1 MQTAWVRRLLA
12 SNRTLYAG
20 SYSTCQVPGYSD
32 VRAMK
37 ENIHVYA
44 AEPDT
49 LRADH
54 TLRVW
59 GRVFLRLHYRMVRKQ
74 CKPPVTEVSGVQAGA
89 P

>member
-1 MQTAWVRRLLA
+1 MARGFGDPGFYFVVDQ
-12 SNRTLYAG
+12 G
-20 SYSTCQVPGYSD
+20 STVWARY

-37 ENIHVYA
+37 ESIHVYA

-74 CKPPVTEVSGVQAGA
+74 GKPPVMEVSGVQAQAGA